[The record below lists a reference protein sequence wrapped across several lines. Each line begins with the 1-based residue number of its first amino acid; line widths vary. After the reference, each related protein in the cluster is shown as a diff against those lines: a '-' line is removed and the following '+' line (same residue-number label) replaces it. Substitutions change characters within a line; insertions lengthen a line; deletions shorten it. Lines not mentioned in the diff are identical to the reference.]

1 MTSITLTLH
10 FPPADLPDADT
21 DVLILAEGDQEMQ
34 LGAYIGHES
43 DGPVWTDA
51 QGGIV
56 PKVLAWT
63 NLPCLPLRSAVVAGR
78 IGRDPDLVPLA
89 NGRAVDFGAPWKVPA

>member
-10 FPPADLPDADT
+10 FPPADMPDADT

-43 DGPVWTDA
+43 DGPVWVDA
-51 QGGIV
+51 QGAIV
-56 PKVLAWT
+56 PRVVAWAEM
-63 NLPCLPLRSAVVAGR
+63 PLLQRPANVAGR
-78 IGRDPDLVPLA
+78 IWRDPDLVPLS
-89 NGRAVDFGAPWKVPA
+89 NGRSVDFGGAWKLPC